1 MSEATMRVVD
11 GTVTITDGT
20 VTDVEFVSCDI
31 RLGVNATLSGSTLD
45 AGCVI
50 STAPAPAEP
59 VVDVVE
65 PEIVVPAGGAREL
78 LIDAPPVP
86 A

>member
-1 MSEATMRVVD
+1 MSEAIMRVVD

-20 VTDVEFVSCDI
+20 VSDVEFVSCDI

-50 STAPAPAEP
+50 STTTAVDPVEQVPA
-59 VVDVVE
+59 E
-65 PEIVVPAGGAREL
+65 PEIVVAPGGAREL
-78 LIDAPPVP
+78 LDIHAT